1 MDPLQT
7 VGTVGGIIAIIA
19 GMIAS
24 VWAALN
30 HHRIKSKCCGCP
42 EATLE
47 VVSIEKDKAVG
58 FQAAAT
64 NPTPDEKPT
73 VST

>member
-47 VVSIEKDKAVG
+47 VVSIEKDKTVG

>member
-7 VGTVGGIIAIIA
+7 VGTVGGIIAIV
-19 GMIAS
+19 GGVVAS

-42 EATLE
+42 EASLE
-47 VVSIEKDKAVG
+47 VESIEKDKAVG

-64 NPTPDEKPT
+64 KTETNEKPT